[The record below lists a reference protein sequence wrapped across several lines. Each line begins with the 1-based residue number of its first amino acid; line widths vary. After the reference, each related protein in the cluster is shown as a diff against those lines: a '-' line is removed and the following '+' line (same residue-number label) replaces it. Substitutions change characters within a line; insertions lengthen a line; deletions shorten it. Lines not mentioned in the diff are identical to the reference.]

1 MSAKKKCFQSAKSA
15 KSFKSAK
22 LTGDGRHEAGD
33 NSDKRQETGD
43 KRWETGD
50 GGRRW
55 EMERVL

>member
-1 MSAKKKCFQSAKSA
+1 MSAKSI
-15 KSFKSAK
+15 KSAK

-33 NSDKRQETGD
+33 NSDKRQEIRD
-43 KRWETGD
+43 GD

>member
-1 MSAKKKCFQSAKSA
+1 MSAKSI
-15 KSFKSAK
+15 KSAK

-33 NSDKRQETGD
+33 RRRETRDSRLETGD
-43 KRWETGD
+43 KRWETED